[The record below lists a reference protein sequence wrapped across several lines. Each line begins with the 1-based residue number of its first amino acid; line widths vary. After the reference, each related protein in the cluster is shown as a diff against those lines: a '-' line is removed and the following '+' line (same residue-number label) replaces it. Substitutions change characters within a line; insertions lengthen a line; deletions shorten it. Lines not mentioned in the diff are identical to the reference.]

1 MIEIQGGIEIGGGII
16 IGDAPVYPIYFITE
30 DSNFLVSQ
38 TDEYFIEEQL

>member
-1 MIEIQGGIEIGGGII
+1 MIEIEGGIEIGGGII
-16 IGDAPVYPIYFITE
+16 IGDAPILIYFITE